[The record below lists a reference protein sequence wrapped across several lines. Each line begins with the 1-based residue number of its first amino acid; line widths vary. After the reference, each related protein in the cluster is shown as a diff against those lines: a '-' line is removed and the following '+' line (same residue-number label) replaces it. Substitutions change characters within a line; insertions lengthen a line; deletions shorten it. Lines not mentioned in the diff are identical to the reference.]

1 MPPAGGTGSRWRRL
15 LALPWLLSYG
25 ALALC
30 LLYTHLYLS
39 SSCSLQGKVTT
50 GSILNIPCEASC
62 HHVTLAS
69 SIFNIGT
76 S

>member
-25 ALALC
+25 GLALC

-50 GSILNIPCEASC
+50 GSILNIPC
-62 HHVTLAS
+62 HHVILAS